1 MKCIDRKKR
10 AIFAV
15 LVLSLVILSGC
26 GQEVTIENAYD
37 VYESSNAYGLNSA
50 ATDEESHSFFAKDLC
65 VTGSDNQLSE
75 GVSDALSEAAGLF
88 NLKEGDLK
96 FGKNIFQ
103 RVYPAST
110 TKILTAY
117 VALKHG
123 DLSATATVTEE
134 ELQLE
139 QGSTICELSV
149 GDTVSLEQLLY
160 GLMLCSGNDATN
172 VIADMIS
179 GSTEA
184 FAELMN
190 QEALALGAT
199 NSHFVNP
206 HGLHNENHYTTVYD
220 MYLIFQEA
228 IQNEQFV
235 SIINSESH
243 TGTFTS
249 SDGQAITKNWRNSN
263 KFINGEA
270 KAPEGIQVV
279 GGKTGTTGDAGY
291 CLVLYSKNAQEDPW
305 ISIVYKSNSR
315 DNLYKEMTELLEEIS
330 K

>member
-117 VALKHG
+117 VA
-123 DLSATATVTEE
+123 
-134 ELQLE
+134 
-139 QGSTICELSV
+139 
-149 GDTVSLEQLLY
+149 
-160 GLMLCSGNDATN
+160 
-172 VIADMIS
+172 
-179 GSTEA
+179 
-184 FAELMN
+184 
-190 QEALALGAT
+190 
-199 NSHFVNP
+199 
-206 HGLHNENHYTTVYD
+206 
-220 MYLIFQEA
+220 
-228 IQNEQFV
+228 
-235 SIINSESH
+235 
-243 TGTFTS
+243 
-249 SDGQAITKNWRNSN
+249 
-263 KFINGEA
+263 
-270 KAPEGIQVV
+270 
-279 GGKTGTTGDAGY
+279 
-291 CLVLYSKNAQEDPW
+291 
-305 ISIVYKSNSR
+305 
-315 DNLYKEMTELLEEIS
+315 
-330 K
+330 